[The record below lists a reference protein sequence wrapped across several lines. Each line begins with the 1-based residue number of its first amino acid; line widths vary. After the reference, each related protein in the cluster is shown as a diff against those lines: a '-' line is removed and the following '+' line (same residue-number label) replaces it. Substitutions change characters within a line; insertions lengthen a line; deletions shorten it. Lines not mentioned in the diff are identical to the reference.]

1 MEDINKF
8 KIIHLTIEEYFLFW
22 TFIVVKTHNK
32 NKLDFLS
39 ENVNSVREQT
49 WMFRESG

>member
-8 KIIHLTIEEYFLFW
+8 KIIHLTIEEYFLFCI
-22 TFIVVKTHNK
+22 FIVVKTHNK